1 MRDVVEPISNP
12 AGVAPDAHI
21 LVVDDDP
28 DIRQVVREML
38 EDEGWAVAE
47 APDGAAGLELAR
59 GRRPAV
65 ILLDMKMPVMD
76 GWAFASAYRQVPP
89 PRAPVV
95 VVTAA
100 RDAAARAAEVGA
112 DAHLGKPFDLT
123 DLLAVVG
130 RFVDDAPR

>member
-1 MRDVVEPISNP
+1 MRRRRETPWNP
-12 AGVAPDAHI
+12 PATQPAPGVHI
-21 LVVDDDP
+21 LIVDDP
-28 DIRQVVREML
+28 DVRSVVRDAL
-38 EDEGWAVAE
+38 EDEGWTVAE

-59 GRRPAV
+59 RQRPVV

-100 RDAAARAAEVGA
+100 RAAAA
-112 DAHLGKPFDLT
+112 
-123 DLLAVVG
+123 
-130 RFVDDAPR
+130 